1 MLSMKYLIF
10 VILILLNFTGF
21 CQENNS
27 LNNINISRILL
38 PKEDGSSFIFKL
50 SSAGKAQEF
59 EYKYEGFDIFIL
71 YYNKHNFK
79 DWDDIIDVTNIGY
92 FKTFEQYNSGLIAE
106 IPSISWFHNIRLN
119 TLNGYKYADSFMFLT
134 HEPSDMQLT
143 RVLFLTTN
151 NYYIKIMI
159 SKDFY
164 REKARFILFKNIYK
178 ETPQYFKIIKYF
190 RTKEDTIVWDDNNGK
205 LRFADDL
212 IAGKNKSKTANLWYQ
227 KTKKILNRIKYE

>member
-1 MLSMKYLIF
+1 MKYTIF
-10 VILILLNFTGF
+10 GILILLNFTGF

-27 LNNINISRILL
+27 LNNINISKILL
-38 PKEDGSSFIFKL
+38 PKEDGNSFIFAL
-50 SSAGKAQEF
+50 SSSGDAQEF
-59 EYKYEGFDIFIL
+59 EYKYKDFDIFVL
-71 YYNKHNFK
+71 YYNKHNFN

-92 FKTFEQYNSGLIAE
+92 FKTFERYNNGLIAE
-106 IPSISWFHNIRLN
+106 IPSVSWFHNIRLN
-119 TLNGYKYADSFMFLT
+119 TFNGYKYADSFMFLT

-164 REKARFILFKNIYK
+164 RENARMILFKNIYK

-190 RTKEDTIVWDDNNGK
+190 RIKEDIVVWDNDNAQ
-205 LRFADDL
+205 LRFAEDL
-212 IAGKNKSKTANLWYQ
+212 ITGKNNSSTANLWYM
-227 KTKKILNRIKYE
+227 KTEEILNKIKYE